1 MPHPS
6 PVIKEMSSLSN
17 ITLKKPGISNK
28 RKNTKGEDVGTFI
41 NLHCNITVRTT
52 YGDNNYTSGGSRG
65 GPPLLLDQ
73 TEARRAAK
81 ILGGRPLHP
90 YLRVWM
96 TAPPSPPPAIS
107 RSGSG
112 TKYHNDFRRCT
123 SLHYSYKIR
132 GILKFSRKLLQ

>member
-6 PVIKEMSSLSN
+6 PVMEEMSSLSS
-17 ITLKKPGISNK
+17 ITLENPGISNK
-28 RKNTKGEDVGTFI
+28 RKNTKGEEVGAFT
-41 NLHCNITVRTT
+41 NLHCNITVRGFVRYGHHMETT
-52 YGDNNYTSGGSRG
+52 IIPVVDPGEGPTYFWTKLRPEGLKNFGG
-65 GPPLLLDQ
+65 
-73 TEARRAAK
+73 E
-81 ILGGRPLHP
+81 
-90 YLRVWM
+90 

-112 TKYHNDFRRCT
+112 TQYHNDFRRCT